1 MAGAHKPPAKK
12 PAPKK
17 PVRKPIGL
25 RPIRVGNPINI
36 VHEDRI
42 SVNNRAPAVTHKYT
56 GAGWVYP
63 KKKPAAKPAPAPA
76 PKP

>member
-17 PVRKPIGL
+17 PLRKPLGIM
-25 RPIRVGNPINI
+25 PIRVGTNIPIL
-36 VHEDRI
+36 HEDRI
-42 SVNNRAPAVTHKYT
+42 NVSHRAPKVTEKYV
-56 GAGWVYP
+56 GAGWVWP
-63 KKKPAAKPAPAPA
+63 KKKPAPA